1 VSSSNCK
8 LILGFGLAGYRS
20 FGPVL
25 QRIGPCRKINLII
38 GQNNSG
44 KSNVLRFVHDQ
55 YNNIP
60 KLLQNSQ
67 WELKDLEQFR
77 TSTTCLRA
85 ATVALEVTEEN
96 LNAWQESGRQ
106 NRSQLRQN
114 LERLLAKLRS
124 QPCGSGFWLDLAF
137 PQLGGDEAINALASE
152 PGFGNMCYELS
163 MVLRG
168 GASSNRNE
176 CTRSIIK
183 WVFTRLFH
191 PIKCV
196 TIPGIRAP
204 GRANSTTDDFS
215 GADIIHRI
223 AQLQNPQHHKQE
235 RKEDFRRIEQFLRE
249 VTDHPEAQIEVPY
262 ERDTIIVHMDGRSMP
277 LEALGTGIH
286 EVIILAA
293 AATSLHEKVICI
305 EEPEVHLHPLLQK
318 KLLRYLDEQTDNQ
331 YFISTHSAHFLDHP
345 TAAIFHVRLSSEG
358 SVVTAVTSPTE
369 KFAVCTDLGYRASD
383 LLQTNCIIWV
393 EGPSDRIYLREW
405 LRLEDLNLKEGIDYS
420 IMFYGGRL
428 LSLLSP
434 NDPEVN
440 EFISLRLLNRNMV
453 VLMDSDKD
461 KSNKR
466 LNATKR
472 RIRDEWGDE
481 PGFVWVT
488 RGREIENYVPYQAM
502 LDALDALVPGKRH
515 RLQKSPYA
523 KAISLSTQGN
533 PIADK
538 LKIAHWL
545 VENEKLTLEPLDLRN
560 KIKALAQFIRQ
571 SNQSASKT
579 VAA

>member
-1 VSSSNCK
+1 VNGSDCK
-8 LILGFGLAGYRS
+8 FILGFGLAGYRS
-20 FGPVL
+20 FGPEV

-44 KSNVLRFVHDQ
+44 KSNVLRFIHDQ
-55 YNNIP
+55 YNKIP
-60 KLLQNSQ
+60 QLTHNSQ

-77 TSTTCLRA
+77 TSKPCLRA
-85 ATVALEVTEEN
+85 VTVAVEATNEDFD
-96 LNAWQESGRQ
+96 AWMRSPRQ
-106 NRSQLRQN
+106 HPSQLRQN
-114 LERLLAKLRS
+114 LERVVTKLRS

-137 PQLGGDEAINALASE
+137 PPLQSDDAINALIRD
-152 PGFGNMCYELS
+152 PGFATTCRDLLMALQS
-163 MVLRG
+163 S
-168 GASSNRNE
+168 ASTNANT
-176 CTRSIIK
+176 CIQDMIK
-183 WVFTRLFH
+183 WVFTKLFH
-191 PIKCV
+191 SISCL

-204 GRANSTTDDFS
+204 GNAEATTDNFS
-215 GADIIHRI
+215 GADIIHRV

-235 RKEDFRRIEQFLRE
+235 RKEDFRRIERFLRD
-249 VTDHPEAQIEVPY
+249 VADHQEAELEVPY

-293 AATSLHEKVICI
+293 AATSLHNKVICI

-331 YFISTHSAHFLDHP
+331 YFISTHSAHLLDHP

-358 SVVTAVTSPTE
+358 SVVTTVTNPAE

-383 LLQTNCIIWV
+383 LLQTNCILWV
-393 EGPSDRIYLREW
+393 EGPSDRIYIRDW
-405 LRLEDLNLKEGIDYS
+405 LRLEDPSLKEGIDYS

-428 LSLLSP
+428 LSHLSP

-453 VLMDSDKD
+453 VVMDSDKD

-472 RIRDEWGDE
+472 RIRDEWRDQ

-488 RGREIENYVPYQAM
+488 RGREIENYVPPHAM
-502 LDALDALVPGKRH
+502 LDALNAIVPHKKH
-515 RLQKSPYA
+515 RVVKSPYT
-523 KAISLSTQGN
+523 KAISFTARGN
-533 PIADK
+533 PVADK

-545 VENEKLTLEPLDLRN
+545 VENHKLTLAPLDLGKR
-560 KIKALAQFIRQ
+560 IKVLVQFIRE
-571 SNQSASKT
+571 SNESTSEPISA
-579 VAA
+579 